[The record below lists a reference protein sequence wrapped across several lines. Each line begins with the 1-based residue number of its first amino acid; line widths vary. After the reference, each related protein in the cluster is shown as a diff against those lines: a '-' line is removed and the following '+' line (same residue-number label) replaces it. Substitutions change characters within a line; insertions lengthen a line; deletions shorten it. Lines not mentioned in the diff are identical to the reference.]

1 MPMTVSDS
9 FRELADLIDRLEAD
23 GFDVIEITGPDGS
36 TRVEETLDVRLTV
49 QLPGF
54 DGVSDDDRID
64 ITPVDATM
72 TGDGRMTIDIEVSI
86 DLAEAAGAS
95 AEAEMSGASAD
106 DTADEPAYKDPD
118 RLRTVYDEHDSF
130 PAMKEALGVDVS
142 AQTVRRHMI
151 DHGIHEPATSVATE
165 EDDREGSDAEESAD
179 EETEGTTDPSVDDP
193 EAGDVE
199 TTIADGIDLP
209 EGTSLDDIKETVL
222 GAQTIHDV
230 QARLNIDRE
239 RTRRLLTELDLLD
252 LVSGR
257 LTDEADRSA
266 SMDEIDQRIRESAPP
281 SA

>member
-1 MPMTVSDS
+1 MTVSDS
-9 FRELADLIDRLEAD
+9 FRELADLIDRFEAE
-23 GFDVIEITGPDGS
+23 GFDVIEVTGPDGS
-36 TRVEETLDVRLTV
+36 TRDEGTLDVRVTLH
-49 QLPGF
+49 LPDF
-54 DGVSDDDRID
+54 NELSADDRID
-64 ITPVDATM
+64 LTPVDATV
-72 TGDGRMTIDIEVSI
+72 TGDGAMTIDVDVSI
-86 DLAEAAGAS
+86 ALEGGTEAGGPAVAT
-95 AEAEMSGASAD
+95 EADEV
-106 DTADEPAYKDPD
+106 DEPAYKDPD
-118 RLRTVYDEHDSF
+118 RLQTVYNDHDSF

-151 DHGIHEPATSVATE
+151 DHGIHEPEISGATDGNEPTE
-165 EDDREGSDAEESAD
+165 PEGEDAAD
-179 EETEGTTDPSVDDP
+179 EDIEEPADSPGDDP

-209 EGTSLDDIKETVL
+209 EGITLDDIKETVL
-222 GAQTIHDV
+222 SAQTIHDV

-257 LTDEADRSA
+257 LTDEADRST